1 MKVSVK
7 WLRDYVDVTVSANDL
22 ANRLTMAGN
31 EVKAVETIGAGWQN
45 VVIGRLIAVNPHPN
59 ADRLRLATVDLG
71 KEQRTVVCGAPNLNI
86 GDKVVFASAGAEL
99 RDGHTGQMT
108 RLKPAKIRG
117 VESAGMI
124 CSEMEL
130 GLSQKHEG
138 ILVLPVTAPL
148 GTNLADYLGDSV
160 IDLDVTPNRPDCLSV
175 IGIAWEVAALT
186 AQKVRLPVLEYPETD
201 PPILGKISVEIL
213 APDLCPRYCAALVRG
228 VKIGPSPDWMQER
241 LKASGMRPIN
251 NIVDISN
258 YVMLEYGQPL
268 HTFDRDK
275 LKGQKIIV
283 RRAFAGEQI
292 TSLDG
297 VDRKLT
303 SDMLV
308 IADSERAVAIAGV
321 MGGANTEV
329 TGQTADIL
337 IEAASFNPFSIRSTG
352 GALNLTSEARYRF
365 ERGIASGLTL
375 PALRRAT
382 QLLIELAGGTAA
394 KGWIDVYPGQTALIP
409 VSFSTLKLKHLLGVE
424 FTLDE
429 IIATLSSMGFECR
442 RTSNEAVLEVIPPY
456 WRSDIRLQ
464 EDLVEEIARI
474 RGYDQIPSTLLSEPL
489 PPQNPNPIFK
499 LKRNLRLVMADAG
512 FTEVLNFSFIGTELL
527 KKLSPE
533 GTTHQQ
539 QMVRVANPMTA
550 EGEYLRDNLRATL
563 LAAFAANRRFED
575 GSIRLFEV
583 GKIYLKRN
591 KDLPDERDNLC
602 AVMGGLRFEKS
613 WQDKDQLLDFFD
625 AKGLVEAIFQRYGLV
640 PKFEIGQD
648 ASLHPN
654 KQATIILEDT
664 KIGVIGEAHPKVLS
678 AFEIT
683 EPVFLVELDLKS
695 LVDFAI
701 RQRNYQPVPRFP
713 AIVRDMALIVDNDIT
728 HEKTKA
734 TIQNFPLVEQ
744 VEIFDVYSGGQLAPG
759 KKSLAYRISYRSPA
773 HTLTDEEVNQV
784 QQQILVRL
792 NADLKAVLRS

>member
-1 MKVSVK
+1 
-7 WLRDYVDVTVSANDL
+7 
-22 ANRLTMAGN
+22 
-31 EVKAVETIGAGWQN
+31 
-45 VVIGRLIAVNPHPN
+45 
-59 ADRLRLATVDLG
+59 
-71 KEQRTVVCGAPNLNI
+71 
-86 GDKVVFASAGAEL
+86 
-99 RDGHTGQMT
+99 
-108 RLKPAKIRG
+108 
-117 VESAGMI
+117 
-124 CSEMEL
+124 
-130 GLSQKHEG
+130 
-138 ILVLPVTAPL
+138 
-148 GTNLADYLGDSV
+148 
-160 IDLDVTPNRPDCLSV
+160 
-175 IGIAWEVAALT
+175 
-186 AQKVRLPVLEYPETD
+186 
-201 PPILGKISVEIL
+201 
-213 APDLCPRYCAALVRG
+213 
-228 VKIGPSPDWMQER
+228 
-241 LKASGMRPIN
+241 
-251 NIVDISN
+251 
-258 YVMLEYGQPL
+258 
-268 HTFDRDK
+268 
-275 LKGQKIIV
+275 
-283 RRAFAGEQI
+283 
-292 TSLDG
+292 
-297 VDRKLT
+297 
-303 SDMLV
+303 
-308 IADSERAVAIAGV
+308 
-321 MGGANTEV
+321 
-329 TGQTADIL
+329 
-337 IEAASFNPFSIRSTG
+337 
-352 GALNLTSEARYRF
+352 
-365 ERGIASGLTL
+365 
-375 PALRRAT
+375 
-382 QLLIELAGGTAA
+382 
-394 KGWIDVYPGQTALIP
+394 
-409 VSFSTLKLKHLLGVE
+409 
-424 FTLDE
+424 
-429 IIATLSSMGFECR
+429 
-442 RTSNEAVLEVIPPY
+442 
-456 WRSDIRLQ
+456 
-464 EDLVEEIARI
+464 
-474 RGYDQIPSTLLSEPL
+474 L

-784 QQQILVRL
+784 QQQILARL